1 MLKKIIKIILPEKIW
16 TQLKSI
22 KFDLNIRKFK
32 KMSNYQI
39 FKTIYQ
45 QKLWSPE
52 NEKKKLNFILGLVLI
67 MKNLPKNTYLELS
80 NF

>member
-16 TQLKSI
+16 TQLKSM
-22 KFDLNIRKFK
+22 KFDLSIRKFK

-52 NEKKKLNFILGLVLI
+52 NEKKN
-67 MKNLPKNTYLELS
+67 
-80 NF
+80 

>member
-16 TQLKSI
+16 AQLKRI
-22 KFDLNIRKFK
+22 KFNLDIRKFK

-52 NEKKKLNFILGLVLI
+52 NQKKKIEF
-67 MKNLPKNTYLELS
+67 
-80 NF
+80 